1 MDKTNAQRETS
12 NNQNHKVLITG
23 TAGFIGFHLADRL
36 IRDGYS
42 VYGLDVI
49 NDYYDI
55 NLKYA
60 RLEHHGI
67 DCKDFRS
74 QDEGNKS
81 EAPTLNAQ
89 RPTVVNDER
98 HPNSK
103 PQTSNLVRST
113 KHNNY
118 HFIRLDLADHDNVVN
133 FMVEQKFD
141 YVVNLA
147 AQAGV
152 RYSIDNPKA
161 YTHSNIDGFLS
172 ILEGARYSKVKHLI
186 YASTSSV
193 YGLNTE
199 MPLSEDQKT
208 DRPMALY
215 AATKKA
221 NELFAHSY
229 SHLFNLPTT
238 GLRFFT
244 VYGPWG
250 RPDMALFLF
259 AEAMIKDEPINV
271 FNHGKM
277 IRDFTYVD
285 DIVESITRLIPK
297 PPTKGLEFEVNGL
310 SASIEANEVEH
321 NKLQTP
327 NSKPIAETKEQTP
340 FQVFNIGN
348 SAPVELMAYIEA
360 LEKAL
365 GKTAKKYFMD
375 IQAGDVPATH
385 ADVTKLEEYVNFRPQ
400 TSVEEGVKR
409 FVDWYLTSK

>member
-1 MDKTNAQRETS
+1 MPDSK
-12 NNQNHKVLITG
+12 KILVTG
-23 TAGFIGFHLADRL
+23 TAGFIGFHMAERL
-36 IRDGYS
+36 IKEGYD

-55 NLKYA
+55 NLKFA
-60 RLEHHGI
+60 RLEQHGI
-67 DCKDFRS
+67 PR
-74 QDEGNKS
+74 
-81 EAPTLNAQ
+81 L
-89 RPTVVNDER
+89 TVNFNQPIQSAKYD
-98 HPNSK
+98 
-103 PQTSNLVRST
+103 
-113 KHNNY
+113 NY
-118 HFIRLDLADHDNVVN
+118 KFIRLDLADHDTIVN

-152 RYSIDNPKA
+152 RYSIDNPRA

-172 ILEGARYSKVKHLI
+172 VLEGARYSKVKHLI

-199 MPLSEDQKT
+199 MPLSESQMT

-229 SHLFNLPTT
+229 SHLFDLPTT

-259 AEAMIKDEPINV
+259 ADAMLKDEPINV

-297 PPTKGLEFEVNGL
+297 PL
-310 SASIEANEVEH
+310 
-321 NKLQTP
+321 TP
-327 NSKPIAETKEQTP
+327 RYNLTPSSTNHSGNSSNAP

-360 LEKAL
+360 LESAL
-365 GKTAKKYFMD
+365 GKAAKKNFMD

-385 ADVTKLEEYVNFRPQ
+385 ADVSKLEEYVNFRPQ
-400 TSVEEGVKR
+400 TSIEEGVNR
-409 FVDWYLTSK
+409 FVDWYLQEKKKKI

>member
-1 MDKTNAQRETS
+1 MQDSK
-12 NNQNHKVLITG
+12 KILITG
-23 TAGFIGFHLADRL
+23 TAGFIGFHLAERL
-36 IRDGYS
+36 INEGYE
-42 VYGLDVI
+42 VVGLDVI

-60 RLEHHGI
+60 RLEYHGI
-67 DCKDFRS
+67 DCDDFRK
-74 QDEGNKS
+74 QDQIKNTEFNS
-81 EAPTLNAQ
+81 EAPKSHTPQAQ
-89 RPTVVNDER
+89 
-98 HPNSK
+98 K
-103 PQTSNLVRST
+103 PHISQKYSNY
-113 KHNNY
+113 K
-118 HFIRLDLADHDNVVN
+118 FIRLDLADHDTVVN
-133 FMVEQKFD
+133 FMIEQKFD

-152 RYSIDNPKA
+152 RYSIDNPRA

-172 ILEGARYSKVKHLI
+172 VLEGARYSKVKHLI

-215 AATKKA
+215 AATKKS

-229 SHLFNLPTT
+229 SHLFDLPTT

-259 AEAMIKDEPINV
+259 ADAILKDEPINV

-297 PPTKGLEFEVNGL
+297 P
-310 SASIEANEVEH
+310 
-321 NKLQTP
+321 TP
-327 NSKPIAETKEQTP
+327 QNQDGVPC
-340 FQVFNIGN
+340 QVFNIGN
-348 SAPVELMAYIEA
+348 SAPVQLMAYIEA
-360 LEKAL
+360 LEKAI
-365 GKTAKKYFMD
+365 GKIANKNFMD

-385 ADVTKLEEYVNFRPQ
+385 AEVSKLEEYIKFRPQ

-409 FVDWYLTSK
+409 FADWYLENRQN

>member
-1 MDKTNAQRETS
+1 MEVKI
-12 NNQNHKVLITG
+12 LITG
-23 TAGFIGFHLADRL
+23 TAGFIGFHLAERL
-36 IRDGYS
+36 INEGYD

-55 NLKYA
+55 NLKFL
-60 RLEHHGI
+60 RLEQHGI
-67 DCKDFRS
+67 PRLMVDFNEPI
-74 QDEGNKS
+74 Q
-81 EAPTLNAQ
+81 
-89 RPTVVNDER
+89 
-98 HPNSK
+98 
-103 PQTSNLVRST
+103 ST
-113 KHNNY
+113 KYHNY
-118 HFIRLDLADHDNVVN
+118 KFIRMDLADHDTIVN
-133 FMVEQKFD
+133 FMIEQKFD

-152 RYSIDNPKA
+152 RYSIDNPRA

-172 ILEGARYSKVKHLI
+172 VLEGARYSKVKHLI

-199 MPLSEDQKT
+199 MPLSEDHKT

-221 NELFAHSY
+221 NELMAHSY
-229 SHLFNLPTT
+229 AHLFDIPCT

-259 AEAMIKDEPINV
+259 ADAMLKDEPINV

-297 PPTKGLEFEVNGL
+297 PLTPRYNLTPSSSNHSGT
-310 SASIEANEVEH
+310 ASNA
-321 NKLQTP
+321 P
-327 NSKPIAETKEQTP
+327 A
-340 FQVFNIGN
+340 QVFNIGN

-365 GKTAKKYFMD
+365 GKTAKKNFMD

-385 ADVTKLEEYVNFRPQ
+385 ADVSKLEEYVNFRPQ
-400 TSVEEGVKR
+400 TTVEVGVQR
-409 FVDWYLTSK
+409 FVDWYLKSRN